1 MEINQ
6 IFLRIAGLSA
16 QSQYQVSISVFWPR
30 DILFIEAKMKKKLVI
45 ALGGNALLQRGE
57 ILSAENQQ
65 RSIQLFAKI
74 AATLADDYQLV
85 IVHGNG
91 PQVGLL
97 ALQNV
102 VYTDSPAWPLDIL
115 VAESQGMIGVAIAQ
129 ALTQF
134 KGGAP
139 VTTLMTRVEV
149 SPDDDAF
156 AAPGKYIG
164 PVYQPEQR
172 TELEK
177 RYGWTMKPDGQ
188 YLRRVVPSPTP
199 KNIIDR
205 DAIQTLMEAGHT
217 VICCGGGGVPVV
229 AQDGGYH
236 GTEAVID
243 KDLTAA
249 VLASEINADRL
260 LILTDADAVYENWG
274 TPQARALRH
283 VTTEELAPFAA
294 PDGAMGPKA
303 AAVIQF
309 VKQTGNPAF
318 IGALQDASQI
328 LAGEKG
334 TCVTR

>member
-1 MEINQ
+1 
-6 IFLRIAGLSA
+6 
-16 QSQYQVSISVFWPR
+16 
-30 DILFIEAKMKKKLVI
+30 MKKKLVI

-65 RSIQLFAKI
+65 RSIQVFAQRV
-74 AATLADDYQLV
+74 ATLARDYQLV

-97 ALQNV
+97 ALQNAA
-102 VYTDSPAWPLDIL
+102 YTESPAWPLDIL

-129 ALTQF
+129 ALTQNT
-134 KGGAP
+134 GGCP

-149 SPDDDAF
+149 DPQDEAF

-164 PVYQPEQR
+164 PVYQPDQQA
-172 TELEK
+172 ELEQ
-177 RYGWTMKPDGQ
+177 RYGWTMKADGQ
-188 YLRRVVPSPTP
+188 YIRRVVPSPIP
-199 KNIIDR
+199 QNILDGE
-205 DAIQTLMEAGHT
+205 AIQMLMEAGHT

-229 AQDGGYH
+229 AQGNGYL

-249 VLASEINADRL
+249 VLANAINADHL
-260 LILTDADAVYENWG
+260 LILTDADAVYEYWG

-309 VKQTGNPAF
+309 VKQTGRLAF
-318 IGALQDASQI
+318 IGALKDAPQI
-328 LAGEKG
+328 LMGEKG
-334 TCVTR
+334 TCVTQ

>member
-1 MEINQ
+1 
-6 IFLRIAGLSA
+6 
-16 QSQYQVSISVFWPR
+16 
-30 DILFIEAKMKKKLVI
+30 MKKKLVI

-65 RSIQLFAKI
+65 RNIKLFSQMV
-74 AATLADDYQLV
+74 TSLTRDYQLV

-97 ALQNV
+97 ALQNAA
-102 VYTDSPAWPLDIL
+102 YLESPAWPLDIL
-115 VAESQGMIGVAIAQ
+115 VAESQGMIGIAIAE
-129 ALTQF
+129 ALT
-134 KGGAP
+134 KSAGSVP
-139 VTTLMTRVEV
+139 ITTLMTRVEV
-149 SPDDDAF
+149 NPQDEAF
-156 AAPGKYIG
+156 SAPGKYIG
-164 PVYQPEQR
+164 PVYQPEQQE
-172 TELEK
+172 ELEA
-177 RYGWTMKPDGQ
+177 RYGWTMKADGQ
-188 YLRRVVPSPTP
+188 YIRRVVPSPTP
-199 KNIIDR
+199 QNIIDSH
-205 DAIQTLMEAGHT
+205 AIHALMEVGHT

-229 AQDGGYH
+229 AEDDGYK

-249 VLASEINADRL
+249 VLASSINADHL

-283 VTTEELAPFAA
+283 VTAEEMSPFAS

-309 VKQTGNPAF
+309 AKQTGNTAF
-318 IGALQDASQI
+318 IGALKDAPLI

-334 TCVTR
+334 TCVTP

>member
-1 MEINQ
+1 
-6 IFLRIAGLSA
+6 
-16 QSQYQVSISVFWPR
+16 
-30 DILFIEAKMKKKLVI
+30 MKKKIVI

-65 RSIQLFAKI
+65 RSIQVFAEM
-74 AATLADDYQLV
+74 ASELARDYQLV

-97 ALQNV
+97 ALQNAA
-102 VYTDSPAWPLDIL
+102 YKESPAWPLDIL
-115 VAESQGMIGVAIAQ
+115 VAESQGMIGFAIAQ
-129 ALTQF
+129 ALASST
-134 KGGAP
+134 GNAP

-149 SPDDDAF
+149 DPQDDAF
-156 AAPGKYIG
+156 STPGKYIG
-164 PVYQPEQR
+164 PVYQPDQQ
-172 TELEK
+172 TDLEE
-177 RYGWTMKPDGQ
+177 RYGWQMKADGQ
-188 YLRRVVPSPTP
+188 YIRRVVPSPTP
-199 KNIIDR
+199 LKILDS
-205 DAIQTLMEAGHT
+205 DAICTLMDAGHM
-217 VICCGGGGVPVV
+217 VICCGGGGIPVI
-229 AQDGGYH
+229 AQGDGYQ

-249 VLASEINADRL
+249 VLAQSINADHL

-283 VTTEELAPFAA
+283 VTPEELAPFAA

-309 VKQTGNPAF
+309 VKQTGNAAF
-318 IGALQDASQI
+318 IGALKDAPQV

-334 TCVTR
+334 TCVMQ